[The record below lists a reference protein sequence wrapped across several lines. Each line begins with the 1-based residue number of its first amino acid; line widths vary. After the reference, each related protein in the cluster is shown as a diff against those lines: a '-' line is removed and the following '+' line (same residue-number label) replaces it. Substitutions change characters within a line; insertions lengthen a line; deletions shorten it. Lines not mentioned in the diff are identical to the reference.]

1 MFLKVK
7 YRGAP
12 EVVSSQEVRGRHEAS
27 QVQAMSHGPTPG
39 YLPNTFNPP
48 RLKKAIGELGLG
60 GGNPGAR
67 RCRDGK
73 VAGAGP
79 PRLGA
84 NTGSN

>member
-1 MFLKVK
+1 MFPKVK

-12 EVVSSQEVRGRHEAS
+12 EAVSSQEVRERHEAS

-39 YLPNTFNPP
+39 YLPNTFNQPC
-48 RLKKAIGELGLG
+48 LKKVVGELGLG

-73 VAGAGP
+73 VEGAGP
-79 PRLGA
+79 QRLGA